1 MVMNMRPVNVGCHNK
16 GVFSLCPAHCR
27 FITDLVRFFRSNFS
41 RLKGLSYL
49 IGNNVIFLLSACD
62 MLILALRQ
70 KKFLIGSFWI
80 AFVGTD
86 IFSIICLSGNN
97 PCDPPNTAPPF
108 SLCLREGQSAL
119 SPPFSHH
126 PLKKKK
132 TARRQPYQSLY
143 EKIKSCRFSLSR
155 SPISWNKT
163 NRNSAAYTTSPIPTS
178 RASCSQ
184 RDWKTQ

>member
-1 MVMNMRPVNVGCHNK
+1 MRPVNVSRHDK

-49 IGNNVIFLLSACD
+49 IGNDVIFLLSACD
-62 MLILALRQ
+62 VLVLALRQ
-70 KKFLIGSFWI
+70 KELLIGSLGI

-86 IFSIICLSGNN
+86 IFSIICLCSILGLIRAIRQTLRHRFPFVYVKGNQ
-97 PCDPPNTAPPF
+97 PCRRHFLTI
-108 SLCLREGQSAL
+108 L
-119 SPPFSHH
+119 S
-126 PLKKKK
+126 KNK

-178 RASCSQ
+178 RASCNQ
-184 RDWKTQ
+184 RDWNTQ